1 MEANLRLAAVAPD
14 LQEIKTTVEALP
26 DNEPTP
32 EAGPIEI
39 ALRALPEGKFVSLRD
54 AAFFAL
60 FGGVPKFVPPDGV
73 TEKELERGFQFARRD
88 GTCCIRLTDSAGRD
102 RLFVGPVEVEL
113 AAPGSV
119 LYDLPAD
126 WRAERTVR
134 EEAFFTTLGAA
145 ARDGEVT
152 FRGRRVPFARVDD
165 EEGEQSADIPAGYFD
180 QEREFLPEENLI
192 WANDR
197 VDGHLLLPTAD
208 PAWKAVVVDREQ
220 FMAFLDKHY
229 SAVRGKA
236 GQNRMRSVKAKRD
249 DVARLADEIR
259 KCPDLT
265 KERAATILGY
275 QLRSRAFDEIW
286 KAAWTQLGRRPTR
299 GPRKK
304 SAQTAAQR

>member
-14 LQEIKTTVEALP
+14 LQEIKTTMEAPP
-26 DNEPTP
+26 DDEPTP
-32 EAGPIEI
+32 EVGPIEV
-39 ALRALPEGKFVSLRD
+39 ALRALPEGKFASLRD
-54 AAFFAL
+54 AALFAL
-60 FGGVPKFVPPDGV
+60 FGGVPTFVPPDGV
-73 TEKELERGFQFARRD
+73 TQKELEGGFHFDRRD

-134 EEAFFTTLGAA
+134 EEAFFSTLGAA

-152 FRGRRVPFARVDD
+152 FRGRRVSFARVDE

-192 WANDR
+192 WASDHVEGR
-197 VDGHLLLPTAD
+197 LLLPTAD

-220 FMAFLDKHY
+220 FLAFLDKHY
-229 SAVRGKA
+229 PAVRGKA
-236 GQNRMRSVKAKRD
+236 GQKRMRSVKAKRD
-249 DVARLADEIR
+249 DVAQLADEIR

-265 KERAATILGY
+265 KEQAAKILGY
-275 QLRSRAFDEIW
+275 QLRGRAFDEIW
-286 KAAWTQLGRRPTR
+286 KKAWNDLGQTPPR
-299 GPRKK
+299 GRRKK
-304 SAQTAAQR
+304 SAHPEGQG